1 MSARGDAMIE
11 ARLTA
16 IRYAAPQIRLF
27 EFARPDASPLP
38 STTPGAHIDLHL
50 PNGLIRQYSLVET
63 GDAPSRYTIAAK
75 REANSRGGSSFL
87 FDHLKVGSIVSI
99 GQPRNNF
106 PLEESAAQS
115 IFIAGGIGITPV
127 HAMMRRLSTSGRPW
141 SLYYACRTREEVP
154 TLELMKPAANV
165 YLHLDDEA
173 GGRFLDLGSI
183 FRAAPTDA
191 HLYCCGPAPML
202 AAFEEA
208 TREWPSDQVHVE
220 YFAPKDVA
228 KPSGGFTVRL
238 ERSNREFVVPEGQTI
253 LQVLRQ
259 AGLDVAFSCEEGI
272 CGACETPVLSGIP
285 EHHDTILTEKERAA
299 NDTMMICCGGAK
311 SDTLVLDL

>member
-1 MSARGDAMIE
+1 MIE

-16 IRYAAPQIRLF
+16 IRYAARDIRMF
-27 EFARPDASPLP
+27 EFAKPDASPLP

-50 PNGLIRQYSLVET
+50 ANGMVRQYSLVET
-63 GDAPSRYTIAAK
+63 GDAPSCYTVAVK

-87 FDHLKVGSIVSI
+87 FDQMKVGSIVSI
-99 GQPRNNF
+99 GKPRNNF
-106 PLEESAAQS
+106 PLDESAAES

-127 HAMMRRLSTSGRPW
+127 HAMMRRLSTAGRPW
-141 SLYYACRTREEVP
+141 SLYYACRTREEMP
-154 TLELMKPAANV
+154 ALELMKPAANV
-165 YLHLDDEA
+165 HLHLDDEA

-183 FRAAPTDA
+183 VRDAPTGA
-191 HLYCCGPAPML
+191 HLYCCGPLPML

-208 TREWPSDQVHVE
+208 TREWPSDRVHVE
-220 YFAPKDVA
+220 YFAAKDVA
-228 KPSGGFTVRL
+228 KPSGGFKVRL
-238 ERSNREFVVPEGQTI
+238 ARSNREYVVPEGQTI

-285 EHHDTILTEKERAA
+285 EHHDAILTEKERAA